1 METLKIQLATIFILE
16 DELSKLLNE
25 KISLS
30 TKYWLLDL
38 NNQVLEIKTIID
50 SLRDILIKTYGVT
63 NNDGNII
70 IPYYLDTEKE
80 IINPKFEQFQQE
92 YQALLIEEKELQ
104 YKPIPFS
111 VLEKI
116 ETGESYT
123 FILQHLIEKTIK

>member
-38 NNQVLEIKTIID
+38 NKQVLEIKTIID
-50 SLRDILIKTYGVT
+50 SLRDTLIKTYGVT

-92 YQALLIEEKELQ
+92 YQALLKEEKELQ

-116 ETGESYT
+116 ETEESYT
-123 FILQHLIEKTIK
+123 FILQHLIEKQ

>member
-38 NNQVLEIKTIID
+38 NKQVLEIKTIID
-50 SLRDILIKTYGVT
+50 SLRDTLIKTYGVT

-92 YQALLIEEKELQ
+92 YQALLREEKELQ

-116 ETGESYT
+116 ETEESYT
-123 FILQHLIEKTIK
+123 FTLQHLIEKQ

>member
-38 NNQVLEIKTIID
+38 NKQVLEIKTTID
-50 SLRDILIKTYGVT
+50 SLRDTLIKTYGVT
-63 NNDGNII
+63 NNDGNTIL
-70 IPYYLDTEKE
+70 PYYLDTENQ
-80 IINPKFEQFQQE
+80 IINPKFDQFQQE
-92 YQALLIEEKELQ
+92 YQALLREEKELQ

-116 ETGESYT
+116 ETEESYT
-123 FILQHLIEKTIK
+123 FTLQHLIEKQ

>member
-38 NNQVLEIKTIID
+38 NKQVLEIKTIID
-50 SLRDILIKTYGVT
+50 SLRDTLIKTYGVT
-63 NNDGNII
+63 NNDGNIT
-70 IPYYLDTEKE
+70 IPYYLDIEKE

-92 YQALLIEEKELQ
+92 YQALLREEKELQ

-116 ETGESYT
+116 ETEESYT
-123 FILQHLIEKTIK
+123 FILQHLIEKQ

>member
-38 NNQVLEIKTIID
+38 NKQVLEIKTTID
-50 SLRDILIKTYGVT
+50 SLRDTLIKTYGVT
-63 NNDGNII
+63 NNDGNTIL
-70 IPYYLDTEKE
+70 PYYLDTENQL
-80 IINPKFEQFQQE
+80 INPKFDQFQQE
-92 YQALLIEEKELQ
+92 YQALLREEKELQ

-116 ETGESYT
+116 ETEESYT
-123 FILQHLIEKTIK
+123 FILQHLIEKQ

>member
-38 NNQVLEIKTIID
+38 NKQVLEIKTIID
-50 SLRDILIKTYGVT
+50 SLRDTLIKTYGVT

-92 YQALLIEEKELQ
+92 YQALLKEEKELQ

-116 ETGESYT
+116 ETEESYT
-123 FILQHLIEKTIK
+123 FILQHLIETQ

>member
-38 NNQVLEIKTIID
+38 NKQVLEIKTIID

-63 NNDGNII
+63 NNDGNTIL
-70 IPYYLDTEKE
+70 PYYLDTEKE
-80 IINPKFEQFQQE
+80 IINPKFDQFQQE
-92 YQALLIEEKELQ
+92 YQALLREEKELQ

-116 ETGESYT
+116 ETEESYT
-123 FILQHLIEKTIK
+123 FTLQHLIEKQ

>member
-38 NNQVLEIKTIID
+38 NKQVLEIKTIID
-50 SLRDILIKTYGVT
+50 SLRDTLIKTYGVT
-63 NNDGNII
+63 NNDGNIT

-92 YQALLIEEKELQ
+92 YQALLREEKELQ

-116 ETGESYT
+116 ETEESYT
-123 FILQHLIEKTIK
+123 FILQHLIEIQ

>member
-38 NNQVLEIKTIID
+38 NKQVLEIKTIID
-50 SLRDILIKTYGVT
+50 SLRDILINTYGVT

-92 YQALLIEEKELQ
+92 YQALLREEKELQ

-116 ETGESYT
+116 ETEESYT
-123 FILQHLIEKTIK
+123 FTLQHLIEKQ

>member
-38 NNQVLEIKTIID
+38 NKQVLEIKTTID

-80 IINPKFEQFQQE
+80 IINPKFDQFQQE
-92 YQALLIEEKELQ
+92 YQALLREEKELQ

-116 ETGESYT
+116 ETEESYT
-123 FILQHLIEKTIK
+123 FILQHLIETQ